1 MLPSPDE
8 GMHNK
13 LSIFEDCY
21 YLLKRFAFGSFGKP
35 HAQVL
40 EEYSDGLERVLELS
54 QLRHVH
60 LDLEADNIAIALHIH
75 SVPYTDCTIN
85 CSLNGYIGVCLDV
98 RGERGE
104 PDRCM

>member
-1 MLPSPDE
+1 M
-8 GMHNK
+8 
-13 LSIFEDCY
+13 
-21 YLLKRFAFGSFGKP
+21 
-35 HAQVL
+35 L

-60 LDLEADNIAIALHIH
+60 LDLEADNIAIALRIH

-85 CSLNGYIGVCLDV
+85 CSLNGYFGVCLDV

>member
-1 MLPSPDE
+1 
-8 GMHNK
+8 MHNK

-21 YLLKRFAFGSFGKP
+21 YLLKRFAFGSFWKP

-60 LDLEADNIAIALHIH
+60 LDLEADNIAIALRIH

-85 CSLNGYIGVCLDV
+85 CSLNGYFGVCLDV